1 MCRHL
6 AYLGPPASLRELI
19 FDPPH
24 GLYRQSYQPRRQ
36 RRGMVNV
43 DGFGAGWYA
52 DGDPV
57 PARYRRAGPIW
68 ADPSFTDLARVTRS
82 RAVLAAVR
90 SASAGTEP
98 GASAAAPY
106 GAGCWLFSH
115 NGTMLGWPA
124 SAAGLAATLPA
135 GELLDLEARCD
146 SALLWALTLHRL
158 RAGAGLAVALAATAA
173 LLGAHGVTGRFNM
186 LVTDGSAV
194 AATAIGETLCYRR
207 EAGRLF
213 VASEP
218 HDDGP
223 GWTDVP
229 DGSLLSGTADG
240 VDIRPIPADGQVSGQ
255 PGPAP
260 RPAA

>member
-6 AYLGPPASLRELI
+6 GYLGPLATLRKLI
-19 FDPPH
+19 FDPPN
-24 GLYRQSYQPRRQ
+24 GLYRQAYEPRRQ
-36 RRGMVNV
+36 CHGKVNV

-57 PARYRRAGPIW
+57 PARYRRAGPVW
-68 ADPSFTDLARVTRS
+68 ADPSFADVARVTRS
-82 RAVLAAVR
+82 RAVIAAVR
-90 SASAGTEP
+90 SASPGTEA

-106 GAGCWLFSH
+106 GTGRWLFSH
-115 NGTMLGWPA
+115 NGTMEGWPDR
-124 SAAGLAATLPA
+124 AAPLAATLPP
-135 GELLDLEARCD
+135 GELLALEARCD

-158 RAGAGLAVALAATAA
+158 RAGAGLTDALAGTAA
-173 LLGAHGVTGRFNM
+173 LIEAHGLAGRFNM
-186 LVTDGSAV
+186 LLTDGSAM

-207 EAGRLF
+207 EPGRLY

-229 DGSLLSGTADG
+229 DRSLLSGTADA
-240 VDIRPIPADGQVSGQ
+240 VDIGPIL
-255 PGPAP
+255 

>member
-1 MCRHL
+1 MCRHF
-6 AYLGPPASLRELI
+6 AYLGPPASLQELI
-19 FDPPH
+19 FGPPH

-36 RRGMVNV
+36 RHGKVNV

-52 DGDPV
+52 GDDRVPV
-57 PARYRRAGPIW
+57 RYRRAGPVW
-68 ADPSFTDLARVTRS
+68 ADPSFADLARVTRS

-98 GASAAAPY
+98 GPSAAAPY
-106 GAGCWLFSH
+106 GAGRWLFSH
-115 NGTMLGWPA
+115 NGSVEGWPA

-146 SALLWALTLHRL
+146 SALLWALALHRL
-158 RAGAGLAVALAATAA
+158 RAGAGLGDALAATAA
-173 LLGAHGVTGRFNM
+173 LLAGHGLAGRFNM
-186 LVTDGSAV
+186 LLTDGSAV

-207 EAGRLF
+207 EPGRLW

-218 HDDGP
+218 HDDEG

-229 DGSLLSGTADG
+229 DGSLLSGTADA
-240 VDIRPIPADGQVSGQ
+240 VDV
-255 PGPAP
+255 GPVAASSRP
-260 RPAA
+260 RPAAQPAV